1 MNARDEAQKSI
12 VDLYE
17 ELDLLKSCGV
27 LSTGFGKS
35 KVTIDIIKRL
45 NPEKVLILVNS
56 TLLRDYNWEQEF
68 ITWGEEELFKKVELA
83 TYQSAYKWKK
93 DKKLLTGY
101 FVIADEVDFAA
112 DTEEL
117 SKFFYEYPEV
127 KVLGLTGYIT
137 PLKKPWFDTHLP
149 VFSELTA
156 AQAQEMKILN
166 KTHIVFVKYDLS
178 IDKKDI
184 VVSYKKDGE
193 IKHFTQSENNAYDYA
208 NKKVFSIIGE
218 VQAFNKKFML
228 GDITR
233 VELEKAIK
241 SLEYKLRIATK
252 EREDIL
258 LHSKSNREMTTRLV
272 KYILE
277 QSPDNKVIVFSKRTE
292 QSLKLFGEDN
302 VYNGAV
308 PKKKAEE
315 NYKNFNS
322 GSIRVLGVCEKVNR
336 GANIEGLNN
345 GILESFYGS
354 DTQATQRFGRLMRLS
369 PNQTATMYVLLPY
382 YMRKEINNT
391 YTLQETQQVKWARNM
406 LSGIKIKSSTVW
418 DYCVVK
424 SNPND

>member
-292 QSLKLFGEDN
+292 QSLKLFGENN